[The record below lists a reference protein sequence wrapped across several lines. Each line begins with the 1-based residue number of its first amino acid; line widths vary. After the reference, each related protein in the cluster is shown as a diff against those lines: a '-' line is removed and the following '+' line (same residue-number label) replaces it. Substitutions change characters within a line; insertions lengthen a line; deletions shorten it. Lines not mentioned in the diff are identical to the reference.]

1 MRKCILLVLG
11 FFAVITISAQEWKIA
26 GSTIRTTWGEQL
38 NADHPLPEY
47 PRPQM
52 VREGWFNLNG
62 LWDYVI
68 RYMEEG
74 RPEVFTGKIL
84 VPFAIESALS
94 GVGKTVGENN
104 FLWYRKK
111 FTVPGSMKGKNILL
125 HFGAVDWEAEVF
137 INGKKAILHQG
148 GYDPFS
154 VDITSYIIPG
164 KEQEMIVRVWDPSDN
179 GPQPIGKQRQKPSG
193 IWYTSVT
200 GIWQTVWLEAVAP
213 THINSI
219 YTVPDIDQSTISFHP
234 SIEKLSAGD
243 QLKITILDGSKKI
256 HENSYPSDPSISIK
270 LDGLR
275 LWSPETPV
283 LYDYTASIVRG
294 GKTIDEVKGYFAM
307 RKISLQK
314 DQQGIQWIML
324 NNKFMFEFGP
334 LDQGWWPDGLYT
346 APTDEALMFDILKTR
361 EIGFNMIRKHT
372 KVEPARWYRH
382 CDSLGMLVWQDMPS
396 GDMNF
401 STDKWIT
408 NPSLEPVDKT
418 RTTAS
423 EEIYRREL
431 KAMIDNFRVFPCI
444 VVWVPFNEGWGQF
457 KTVEIANWTKA
468 YDPSRLVN
476 PASGGNFHAVGDLHD
491 LHNYPDPVIHRPEV
505 FGKDRAVV
513 LGEFGGL
520 GLPIEQHTWT
530 EKSNWGYQS
539 FQNKQELFNRYQSL
553 LEKLQTLIP
562 KGLSAAVYTQT
573 TDVESE
579 INGLMTYDRKVMK
592 FDIDAIRKLN
602 KRLYSVEGMKK

>member
-1 MRKCILLVLG
+1 MRKIIFL
-11 FFAVITISAQEWKIA
+11 AISYFIAIGLRAQEWKIA
-26 GSTIRTTWGEQL
+26 GNTIRTPWSEQVKP
-38 NADHPLPEY
+38 DHPLPEY

-52 VREGWFNLNG
+52 IREGWINLNG
-62 LWDYVI
+62 LWDYAI
-68 RYMEEG
+68 RYKDET
-74 RPEVFTGKIL
+74 RPDLYPGKIL

-104 FLWYRKK
+104 NLWYRKK
-111 FTVPGSMKGKNILL
+111 FSIPAAMKGKNILL
-125 HFGAVDWEAEVF
+125 HFGAVDWEAEIF

-148 GYDPFS
+148 GYDPFY
-154 VDITSYIIPG
+154 VDITPFIIPG
-164 KEQEMIVRVWDPSDN
+164 KEQEIIVRVWDPSDN

-200 GIWQTVWLEAVAP
+200 GIWQTVWVEAVTP
-213 THINSI
+213 THIKSI
-219 YTVPDIDQSTISFHP
+219 YTVPDIDHSTIVFYP
-234 SIEKLSAGD
+234 SIEKAGAGD
-243 QLKITILDGSKKI
+243 QLKIAIYDGSKKI
-256 HENSYPSDPSISIK
+256 LEKSYAPDSAISIMQE
-270 LDGLR
+270 GLR

-283 LYDYTASIVRG
+283 LYDYTASVVRG
-294 GKTIDEVKGYFAM
+294 DKTIDEVKGYFAM
-307 RKISLQK
+307 RKISLHK
-314 DQQGIQWIML
+314 DDQGIQWIML
-324 NNKFMFEFGP
+324 NNAFRFQFGP

-346 APTDEALMFDILKTR
+346 APTDEALKFDILKTR
-361 EIGFNMIRKHT
+361 EMGFNMIRKHT
-372 KVEPARWYRH
+372 KVEPARWYRY

-408 NPSLEPVDKT
+408 NPSLEPIDKT
-418 RTTAS
+418 RTPAS

-444 VVWVPFNEGWGQF
+444 VIWVPFNEAWGQF
-457 KTVEIANWTKA
+457 KTVEIARWTKE

-520 GLPIEQHTWT
+520 GLPVEHHTWT
-530 EKSNWGYQS
+530 DRSNWGYQS
-539 FQNKQELFNRYQSL
+539 FGDQQELFNRYKSL

-579 INGLMTYDRKVMK
+579 VNGLMTYDRKVMK
-592 FDIDAIRKLN
+592 FDIEAIRALN
-602 KRLYSVEGMKK
+602 QKLYSIKK